1 MNYRKLAM
9 IAGALALCGLPAAAR
24 AQAAA
29 SPPPAMKHALQGRE
43 KCLMCH
49 ASAAMKAVPQM
60 PASHK
65 GRDVET
71 CMWCHAQD
79 AAMQTKAAPEIP
91 HALAGRAN
99 CMMCHKPGVM
109 EKVPDVP
116 ADHAGRANT
125 TCEMCHQVK
134 KAS

>member
-1 MNYRKLAM
+1 MSYRTLAM
-9 IAGALALCGLPAAAR
+9 IAAALALGSLPAV
-24 AQAAA
+24 AQAQAPA
-29 SPPPAMKHALQGRE
+29 SPPPAMKHAVAGRE

-65 GRDVET
+65 DRGVET
-71 CMWCHAQD
+71 CLWCHAKD
-79 AAMQTKAAPEIP
+79 AAMLTKTAPAIP
-91 HALAGRAN
+91 HALAGRAK

-116 ADHAGRANT
+116 ADHAGRADT
-125 TCEMCHQVK
+125 TCQMCHQVK
-134 KAS
+134 AS